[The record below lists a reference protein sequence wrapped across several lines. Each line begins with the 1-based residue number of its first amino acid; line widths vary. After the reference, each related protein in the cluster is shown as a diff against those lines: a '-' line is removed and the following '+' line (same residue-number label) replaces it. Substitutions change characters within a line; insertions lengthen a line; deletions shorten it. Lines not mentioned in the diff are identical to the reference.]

1 MVDNWRT
8 DYISVHAHDQN
19 APLLSE
25 MEFQWNENEFKL
37 LQTFLNAVFQC
48 GIFANSAHTG
58 NSDSEKLHRFIF
70 KNNFVKSFFIRTIIG
85 KP

>member
-1 MVDNWRT
+1 
-8 DYISVHAHDQN
+8 
-19 APLLSE
+19 
-25 MEFQWNENEFKL
+25 